1 MIVVLKKV
9 VSGSIIATPGAPGMD
24 DDENGHTYV
33 FGFPVEDDLVAPIVR
48 RVLQISFAAAIL
60 VIVSQVAK

>member
-24 DDENGHTYV
+24 DDDGHTYV